1 MSITYEQ
8 AKDELFSTFLTYW
21 NANVLSVLSY
31 SPEVRWRNLEI
42 SAPPDTT
49 KHHVRVAQQ
58 TKSEEQIS
66 LPNSNGVKLY
76 ETKGFLTVQM
86 YFSKATIEDGD
97 DEGLPVIAKEAFRSA
112 ASAEV
117 WYRNSRIKEL
127 PPEED
132 YYRAD
137 VITDYTYSQAI

>member
-1 MSITYEQ
+1 MSITYQQ

-31 SPEVRWRNLEI
+31 SPEVRWRNVEI
-42 SAPPDTT
+42 SAPPETT
-49 KHHVRVAQQ
+49 KHYLRVAQQ

-76 ETKGFLTVQM
+76 ETKGFLTVQL
-86 YFSKATIEDGD
+86 YFSKATMEDGD
-97 DEGLPVIAKEAFRSA
+97 DENLPVIAKESFRSA

-117 WYRNSRIKEL
+117 WYRDSRIKEL

-132 YYRAD
+132 YYRVD
-137 VITDYTYSQAI
+137 VITDYVYSQAI